1 MGVSVGVAVV
11 DATCVGVTLELFS
24 VAVLAR
30 FVGAVLNGPHA
41 ERSSMPIDAI
51 RTVFCMALGFIMRSI
66 RSFLGCNFPPYC
78 IPFAELG

>member
-1 MGVSVGVAVV
+1 VSVSVGVAVA

-30 FVGAVLNGPHA
+30 FVGADLNDPHA
-41 ERSSMPIDAI
+41 ERRSMPIDAI
-51 RTVFCMALGFIMRSI
+51 RIVFCTALQFIMLSI
-66 RSFLGCNFPPYC
+66 KSFFGCNFHPYC